1 MDPLTQGVLGAAL
14 PQAMLGRRMHIG
26 FATAFGFLAG
36 MAADL
41 DIFITS
47 ATDPLMFLVYHR
59 HFTHSLIFI
68 PVGGLAC
75 AAVFHWLIG
84 RRRGVAFRHTL
95 LACTLGYATHAP
107 LDAMTSYGTLLF
119 WPFSDER
126 VSISAVSVID
136 PFFTLPLLVLMIV
149 ALVRKKPLF
158 AAVGL
163 AWAAAYLSLGYWQRL
178 RAEETVAAVAKE
190 RGHDLIRI
198 EAKPTFANILI
209 WKTIYETPTDFYV
222 DAVRAGISTRL
233 FPGAALPKL
242 DVARDFPWL
251 DPDSQQAGD
260 IERFRYFSQEYVA
273 KDPQHANRIIDVRY
287 SFVPNEVR
295 PLWSIEL
302 SPDAGPSGHVKY
314 LTHRTGAPADLRSLL
329 RMAIEP

>member
-1 MDPLTQGVLGAAL
+1 MDPLSQGVLGAAL
-14 PQAMLGRRMHIG
+14 PQASLGRKTHFG
-26 FATAFGFLAG
+26 WLAAFGFLAG

-41 DIFITS
+41 DVFITS
-47 ATDPLMFLVYHR
+47 STDPLLFLVYHR

-75 AAVFHWLIG
+75 AAVFHGLIG
-84 RRRGVAFRHTL
+84 RRRGIAIHHTL

-136 PFFTLPLLVLMIV
+136 PFFTLPLLVAVVMAFL
-149 ALVRKKPLF
+149 RKRPAF

-163 AWAAAYLSLGYWQRL
+163 AWGAAYLSLGYWQRL
-178 RAEETVAAVAKE
+178 RAEDAMAATAKE
-190 RGHDLIRI
+190 RGHEVVRI
-198 EAKPTFANILI
+198 EAKPSFANILI
-209 WKTIYETPTDFYV
+209 WKTIYETPTHFYV
-222 DAVRAGISTRL
+222 DAVRGGLATRV
-233 FPGAALPKL
+233 FPGAALEKL

-251 DPDSQQAGD
+251 DPDSQQGRD

-273 KDPQHANRIIDVRY
+273 KDPAHPNRIIDVRY

-302 SPDAGPSGHVKY
+302 SPDAGASGHVRY
-314 LTHRTGAPADLRSLL
+314 LTHRTGAPADLGRLL
-329 RMAIEP
+329 QMAFEP